1 MIYLDNAATSYPKPA
16 CVLAAIEHFARHCG
30 GNPGRSGH
38 VLSVNAA
45 RVIFEAREHLAELL
59 NVSQAERII
68 FTKNATEA
76 LNIAVLGTV
85 RPGDHVITTG
95 MEHNSVMRP
104 LRALEARGEITL
116 SVASCGSDGT
126 LAPEVVG
133 GLVRGNTRLI
143 VMTHASNVTGTLLPI
158 EEVVSIA
165 RSNRVTTLID
175 AAQTVGAHPI
185 NLRAL
190 EPDLFVFSGHKG
202 LLGPPGTGGL
212 VIGEGVP
219 LRPLMMGGTGS
230 DSEREEQPDFLPDK
244 FESGT
249 LNGYGIAGLGAGVKF
264 LLEKGVEAVREQEV
278 ALVAQLLAGL
288 RQVEEVTVY
297 GVPFPER
304 MVGVVSFNVRDVP
317 CSEVCQELADRFGV
331 LTRAGLHCAPAAHR
345 TIGTFP
351 KGTVRVSLGYS
362 TTEKEIEELVDSVK
376 QIVSE
381 HN

>member
-1 MIYLDNAATSYPKPA
+1 MGSPFVIYLDNAATSYPKPA
-16 CVLAAIEHFARHCG
+16 CVLAAIEHFAHRCG

-45 RVIFEAREHLAELL
+45 RVIFEAREHLAALL

-76 LNIAVLGTV
+76 LNIAILGTV

-165 RSNRVTTLID
+165 I
-175 AAQTVGAHPI
+175 
-185 NLRAL
+185 
-190 EPDLFVFSGHKG
+190 
-202 LLGPPGTGGL
+202 
-212 VIGEGVP
+212 
-219 LRPLMMGGTGS
+219 
-230 DSEREEQPDFLPDK
+230 
-244 FESGT
+244 
-249 LNGYGIAGLGAGVKF
+249 
-264 LLEKGVEAVREQEV
+264 
-278 ALVAQLLAGL
+278 
-288 RQVEEVTVY
+288 
-297 GVPFPER
+297 
-304 MVGVVSFNVRDVP
+304 
-317 CSEVCQELADRFGV
+317 
-331 LTRAGLHCAPAAHR
+331 
-345 TIGTFP
+345 
-351 KGTVRVSLGYS
+351 
-362 TTEKEIEELVDSVK
+362 
-376 QIVSE
+376 
-381 HN
+381 

>member
-1 MIYLDNAATSYPKPA
+1 VIYLDNAATSYPKPA